1 MPQPQRHAPSTR
13 MPHPDNPAE
22 RLAQADRV
30 IGREVKRQVGTV
42 ERRKVTKAA
51 GYRRRKG
58 DR

>member
-1 MPQPQRHAPSTR
+1 